1 MTTDVGLD
9 RQNGG
14 LTSSMEDSRWVFQ
27 AEDDSEIDNGDRD
40 TVDGDDNSTPRNGV
54 ELDSDDED
62 NAEQKLIRTGPRIDS
77 FDVEALEVP
86 GVQRND
92 FESNGE
98 IDEDVSH
105 RIGAGWMKWKLASG
119 VLCDKKVPPKLK
131 GKFYRVV
138 VRSALLYGAECWPR
152 DRVRNETIREKVG
165 VTSVECKMREAR
177 LRWFGHVKRRGM
189 NAPVRRCERLA
200 LDGFRRGRGRPK
212 KYWGEVIRRDMEQLQ
227 LNEDMTLDRKDVS
240 VGKTILLA
248 FQTLGVVFGDVGTS
262 PLYTFSVMFSKA
274 PVSGNEDVLGA
285 LSMVLYTLI
294 LIPLV
299 KYVLIVLWANDD
311 GEGGTFALYSLL
323 CRHAKVNLLPN
334 QLRSDARISSFRLK
348 VPSPEL
354 ERSLKIKERLEASV
368 TLKKLLLMLV
378 LAGTSM
384 VIADGVVTPAM
395 SVVSAVGGL
404 KVGFSAVKQDEVV
417 MISVAYLVILF
428 SVQKYGTS
436 KVGLVVG
443 PALFIWFCS
452 LGGIGVY
459 NLIKYDSRVWRAF
472 NPVHIYY
479 YFKRNSTKAWYS
491 LGGCLLCAT
500 GSEAMFA
507 DLCYFSVRSVQLTFM
522 FLVLPCLLLGY
533 LGQAAYLMENHAD
546 TTQAFFSSVPSGAFW
561 LVFLIAN
568 IAALIASRAMTTAT
582 FSCIKQSTALG
593 CFPRLKI
600 VHTSRKFMGQIYIPV
615 MNWFLLALS
624 LVLVCSISNIYE
636 IGNAYDRLVDF
647 LCIPYLTAIAEL
659 GVMMMT
665 TILVTIV
672 MLLIWQIN
680 ILIVL
685 SFVIIFLG
693 LELTFFSSVLW
704 SVGDGSWIIL
714 VFAVVLFLIMY
725 IWNYGSKL
733 KYETEVKE
741 KMSMDLLRELGP
753 NLGTIR
759 APGIGLLYNELAKGI
774 PAIFGHFLTTLPAVH
789 SMVIFVCIKYVP
801 VPVVPQNE
809 RFLFRRVCP
818 RSYHIFRC
826 VARYGYKDAR
836 KENHHTFE
844 QLLIESLEK
853 FIRREA
859 QERSL
864 ESDGEGSDS
873 EEYSFSR
880 VLVAPNGSVYSL
892 GVPLLADFRDTG
904 KAVME
909 ESTSEELKPG
919 TSSESLMSEAD
930 QSLEKELSFIRKAK
944 ESGVVYLLGHGDI
957 RARKD
962 SWFIK
967 KLIINYFYA
976 FLRKNSRRGTA
987 NLSVPHSH
995 LLQESSYSCVAYHG
1009 GGISDVPRL
1018 RAWKI
1023 GLLV

>member
-92 FESNGE
+92 FE
-98 IDEDVSH
+98 
-105 RIGAGWMKWKLASG
+105 
-119 VLCDKKVPPKLK
+119 
-131 GKFYRVV
+131 
-138 VRSALLYGAECWPR
+138 
-152 DRVRNETIREKVG
+152 
-165 VTSVECKMREAR
+165 
-177 LRWFGHVKRRGM
+177 
-189 NAPVRRCERLA
+189 
-200 LDGFRRGRGRPK
+200 
-212 KYWGEVIRRDMEQLQ
+212 
-227 LNEDMTLDRKDVS
+227 DVS

-546 TTQAFFSSVPSGAFW
+546 TTQAFFSSVP
-561 LVFLIAN
+561 
-568 IAALIASRAMTTAT
+568 T
-582 FSCIKQSTALG
+582 
-593 CFPRLKI
+593 
-600 VHTSRKFMGQIYIPV
+600 
-615 MNWFLLALS
+615 
-624 LVLVCSISNIYE
+624 
-636 IGNAYDRLVDF
+636 
-647 LCIPYLTAIAEL
+647 IAEL

-995 LLQESSYSCVAYHG
+995 LLQVGMQYMV
-1009 GGISDVPRL
+1009 
-1018 RAWKI
+1018 
-1023 GLLV
+1023 